1 MGNLIIN
8 NMEDKELNKKNKKED
23 LPFITR
29 NQKIITV
36 ILLVILAII
45 LTVYLCLEYICTP
58 YNVVGCSMNP
68 TIYEGQKVYISKIH
82 RDPVV
87 GDIIAFISP
96 RTASAPRKQ
105 VIKRVIAVE
114 GDVILFNERKLIVNY
129 SDKTSKEFYISYDQ
143 FALLKNLLPKT
154 TAIAGEHYHT
164 LREYQYFAIGDNY
177 TNSFDCRN
185 YGPIYKSDI
194 MGIMVGLK

>member
-1 MGNLIIN
+1 MGDLIIN
-8 NMEDKELNKKNKKED
+8 NMEDKELSEKDNKKD
-23 LPFITR
+23 LPFITK

-36 ILLVILAII
+36 LLLVILVII

-82 RDPVV
+82 RDPIV

-96 RTASAPRKQ
+96 RTATAPRKQ

-114 GDVILFNERKLIVNY
+114 GDEILFFEDRLIVNY
-129 SDKTSKEFYISYDQ
+129 SDRTRKEFCLTYTQYCMLTS
-143 FALLKNLLPKT
+143 LLPRQ
-154 TAIAGEHYHT
+154 YHT
-164 LREYQYFAIGDNY
+164 LRENQYFARGDNSL
-177 TNSFDCRN
+177 NSFDCRN

>member
-1 MGNLIIN
+1 MGDLIIN
-8 NMEDKELNKKNKKED
+8 NMEDKELSKKDNKKD
-23 LPFITR
+23 LPFITK

-36 ILLVILAII
+36 LLLVILVII

-82 RDPVV
+82 RDPIV

-96 RTASAPRKQ
+96 RTATAPRKQ

-114 GDVILFNERKLIVNY
+114 GDEILFFEDRLIVNY
-129 SDKTSKEFYISYDQ
+129 SDRTRKEFCLTYTQYCMLTS
-143 FALLKNLLPKT
+143 LLPRQ
-154 TAIAGEHYHT
+154 YHT
-164 LREYQYFAIGDNY
+164 LRENQYFAIGDNSL
-177 TNSFDCRN
+177 NSFDCRN